1 MFILAH
7 LAAGLIIG
15 KISGNYP
22 ASLIGAIAI
31 DLDHLAPYI
40 RHKVLFN
47 PKKFWKI
54 ITNPKDPYGNQRN
67 FLHSLIAWIS
77 ISSIFII
84 INFNVGII
92 FSLGYLSHL
101 LLYLMDSSDFYP
113 FYPFKLNIRGPI
125 KYFSKFEFLFTA
137 ALFIVFFID

>member
-22 ASLIGAIAI
+22 ASLIGALAV
-31 DLDHLAPYI
+31 DLDHLIPYI
-40 RHKVLFN
+40 RHKILLN
-47 PKKFWKI
+47 PKKFWKTI
-54 ITNPKDPYGNQRN
+54 ANPEDPYGNQRN
-67 FLHSLIAWIS
+67 FLHSFFAWMLLSLIVT
-77 ISSIFII
+77 I

-92 FSLGYLSHL
+92 LSLSYLIHL
-101 LLYLMDSSDFYP
+101 LLDLIDGSDFYP

-125 KYFSKFEFLFTA
+125 KYLSKSEFLFTA
-137 ALFIVFFID
+137 ISFLIFFII